1 MYSELLRRA
10 MSLTNEQSQ
19 KLRYV
24 HSMEWIQQQ
33 EGMNWHTATWV
44 TLNNILQSERSQTQ
58 PTTCCMIPF
67 IRRSRKGTIIGTE
80 NKSLQRG
87 TKELLEII
95 EMFCSL
101 IVGVVTQLSI
111 LVKMHQTVYVKWVN
125 FIVCRLS

>member
-33 EGMNWHTATWV
+33 EGMKTHTPT
-44 TLNNILQSERSQTQ
+44 THTQKNNKQTQTTHTQ